1 MKKWT
6 RRGFIE
12 AGLAGSI
19 LAGGTLSALSKG
31 ADAGPEQIRRTGA
44 KLRPSELK
52 LLGVVIDEII
62 PYNDGMPS
70 ATEAG
75 GVEYLER
82 LSAKLPAAGVELRGA
97 LSAISK
103 QSRSQ
108 FGKSFAALASAGRV
122 QILTHIEKSM
132 PKTFTSLRDYTYEAY
147 YIQPRVWKLLDY
159 TFYPTN
165 GAGPKMKPF
174 DEAVLANVRRKPKH
188 YREVD

>member
-1 MKKWT
+1 M
-6 RRGFIE
+6 
-12 AGLAGSI
+12 
-19 LAGGTLSALSKG
+19 
-31 ADAGPEQIRRTGA
+31 
-44 KLRPSELK
+44 
-52 LLGVVIDEII
+52 IDEII
-62 PYNDGMPS
+62 PHSDGMPS

-97 LSAISK
+97 LSAINK
-103 QSRSQ
+103 QSRNQ
-108 FGKSFAALASAGRV
+108 FSKSFAALSNPERV

-132 PKTFTSLRDYTYEAY
+132 PKTFTALRDYTYEAY

-165 GAGPKMKPF
+165 GAGPRMKPF
-174 DEAVLANVRRKPKH
+174 DEVVLANVRRKPKH